1 MKQKAT
7 YYLFLFVLTLPNLVL
22 STTEQLTW
30 GGRIAGVAMP
40 LAVYW
45 LLLSLSRKTGRTMI
59 MMLPVLFLGAF
70 QMVLTYLYGRGPIAV
85 DMWLN
90 LVTTNSGEVGEL
102 LSQLLPAI
110 VWVVVIYI
118 PTLALAATL
127 WARKRHVPDTFV
139 KKQRLPAL
147 CATTAALL
155 YTATLTALTPYSP
168 TNDMFPLNAVCNFGM
183 AFGRQTVSV
192 RYKESSKDF
201 KYYAKCS
208 FADNEAETLVL
219 VIGETSRADNWQ
231 LYGYSRKTNPLLT
244 QTKGLTVFTD
254 YMSQSNT
261 THKSV
266 PILLSL
272 AEADN
277 YDILYHTKGI
287 MQAFREAGY
296 HTVYLSNQQRNHSFI
311 DFLGEQ
317 ADDCLFLRDS
327 HPDNAYDT
335 DLLVPLAQKLARQ
348 KGRRTFVVLHTY
360 GSHFSYADR
369 YPDNMR
375 EFQSD
380 QYDGAKRQYR
390 PQLINAYDNS
400 ICQTDLLL
408 RRIIEQLTAHGGSAA
423 MVYTSDHGEDI
434 FDDARHL
441 FLHASPFPSFWQL
454 HVPLIVWTSPTY
466 RQRHGAITSALD
478 ANRHKAAESNSVF
491 HTLLTMGGV
500 TTSYRNDS
508 LSLASPTYTSHR
520 RLFIDDHNQ
529 PRTYRECMTEEDLK
543 LMEEKHITK

>member
-127 WARKRHVPDTFV
+127 WARKRHAPDTFV

-369 YPDNMR
+369 YPDFMR

-508 LSLASPTYTSHR
+508 LSLASPIYTSHR

-543 LMEEKHITK
+543 LMKEKHITN

>member
-127 WARKRHVPDTFV
+127 WARKRHAPDTFV

-208 FADNEAETLVL
+208 FDDNEAETLVL

-244 QTKGLTVFTD
+244 HTKGLTVFTD

-317 ADDCLFLRDS
+317 ADDCLFLHDS

-369 YPDNMR
+369 YPDFMR
-375 EFQSD
+375 KFQSD

-466 RQRHGAITSALD
+466 RQRHDAITSALD